1 MLVHSTGELEGPTPA
16 GTAARPERAPAMDAL
31 RHPCSLSSL
40 PVLPGYVTIRCKYE
54 YGLGGSS
61 VVTQTVFLQA
71 FWEVSRTDH
80 LTPGMQVIAAEQ
92 DGSSSLALPCLPHV
106 QAAAGRS
113 QSLFG
118 ICAV

>member
-1 MLVHSTGELEGPTPA
+1 MT
-16 GTAARPERAPAMDAL
+16 R
-31 RHPCSLSSL
+31 SSL
-40 PVLPGYVTIRCKYE
+40 PALPGYITIRCKYE

-118 ICAV
+118 ICAVQTVGTGEQMALLAAAPGSLAILGAGSVWHET